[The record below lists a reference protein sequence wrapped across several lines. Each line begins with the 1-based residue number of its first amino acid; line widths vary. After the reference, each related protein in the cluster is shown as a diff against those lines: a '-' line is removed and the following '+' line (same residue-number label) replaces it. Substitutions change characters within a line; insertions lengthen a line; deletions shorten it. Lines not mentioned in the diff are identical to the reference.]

1 MRNMAVYEDR
11 EAFIPYSRSD
21 IIDMCLEDG
30 KLSEADSQKFREF
43 CQILA
48 AYFHFKFHH
57 TLERIKYNFSPFDP
71 DSDTRLRSEP
81 TYPQKQKMQGKLVE
95 DFTLILARSN
105 YLALSQ
111 ENLQKAFE
119 KKSLIEL
126 RTDVDFNDF
135 DEMVCFCRGD
145 IYKMTKVKKFWR
157 EIPVTI
163 DIFERVALLIK
174 IKEADYFKKKDI
186 DLEKLEFTPGKV
198 YVYLYKNIPKFDL
211 EFLFPNV
218 KTRMTWKDRL
228 FFLVPAIG
236 AAIATVI
243 KILPQLLFIFGV
255 IAFVITGINSLG
267 NFSQEQMQT
276 IMPALI
282 ATLSLSMTLG
292 GFAFKQYT
300 SYKSKQIKFQKNIT
314 ETLFFRNLGINAGVF
329 KTLIDAAEEEET
341 KEIILVYYHL
351 LTSKNSLNK
360 EQLDDHIEK
369 WMENLF
375 NTKIDFDING
385 PLENLQEIRG
395 KLNENDP
402 ETLSLLKFDSQGNCQ
417 VLELDRAKTLIDY
430 IWDNAF
436 RYA

>member
-1 MRNMAVYEDR
+1 MAIYEDR

-30 KLSEADSQKFREF
+30 KLSEADSQKFRDF

-57 TLERIKYNFSPFDP
+57 TLESIKYNFAPFDP
-71 DSDTRLRSEP
+71 DSDTQLRVEP
-81 TYPQKQKMQGKLVE
+81 TSVQKQKMQAKLIA
-95 DFTLILARSN
+95 DFKHILERSN
-105 YLALSQ
+105 YIALSQ
-111 ENLQKAFE
+111 AGLEKAFE
-119 KKSLIEL
+119 EKSLIEL
-126 RTDVDFNDF
+126 KTDVDFNDF

-145 IYKMTKVKKFWR
+145 IYQLTTVRKFFIRKVT
-157 EIPVTI
+157 VTI
-163 DIFERVALLIK
+163 DTFERVALLIK
-174 IKEADYFKKKDI
+174 IKDAEYFKKKNI
-186 DLEKLEFTPGKV
+186 DPEKLEFTPGKV

-218 KTRMTWKDRL
+218 QTSMTVKDRL

-236 AAIATVI
+236 AAIPTVI
-243 KILPQLLFIFGV
+243 KILPQLLFIVAV
-255 IAFVITGINSLG
+255 ISFVITGISSFG
-267 NFSQEQMQT
+267 NFSEEQMKNL
-276 IMPALI
+276 MPALI

-300 SYKSKQIKFQKNIT
+300 SYKTKQIQFQKNIT

-351 LTSKNSLNK
+351 LTSKTSLNP
-360 EQLDDHIEK
+360 EQLDDRIEE
-369 WMENLF
+369 WMEKKF
-375 NTKIDFDING
+375 DTKIDFDING
-385 PLENLQEIRG
+385 PLDNLKNIRG
-395 KLNENDP
+395 KLNESDRADLP
-402 ETLSLLKFDSQGNCQ
+402 LLQFDERGNCQ
-417 VLELDRAKTLIDY
+417 ILELDKAKTIIDY